1 MIKFYQYPKC
11 TTCKK
16 AARFLDEHGVSYESI
31 DIVQHTPTKQEFKEL
46 VVKSEVE
53 INKFFNTHGV
63 KYRELGLKDKLKEL
77 TNDEKLELL
86 ASDGM
91 LVKRP
96 LAVSGEKVTLGFNE
110 EQYKDVWL

>member
-1 MIKFYQYPKC
+1 MS
-11 TTCKK
+11 
-16 AARFLDEHGVSYESI
+16 L
-31 DIVQHTPTKQEFKEL
+31 
-46 VVKSEVE
+46 
-53 INKFFNTHGV
+53 NKFFNTHGV

-77 TNDEKLELL
+77 SNDEKLELL

>member
-46 VVKSEVE
+46 VVKSEV
-53 INKFFNTHGV
+53 K
-63 KYRELGLKDKLKEL
+63 
-77 TNDEKLELL
+77 
-86 ASDGM
+86 
-91 LVKRP
+91 
-96 LAVSGEKVTLGFNE
+96 
-110 EQYKDVWL
+110 

>member
-63 KYRELGLKDKLKEL
+63 KYRELGLKDKLKKL
-77 TNDEKLELL
+77 SNDEKLELL
-86 ASDGM
+86 SSDGM

-96 LAVSGEKVTLGFNE
+96 LAVSGEKVTFGFNE

>member
-46 VVKSEVE
+46 VVKSKVE

-63 KYRELGLKDKLKEL
+63 KYRELGLKDKLNEL
-77 TNDEKLELL
+77 SNDEKLELL

>member
-1 MIKFYQYPKC
+1 M
-11 TTCKK
+11 
-16 AARFLDEHGVSYESI
+16 SYESI

-53 INKFFNTHGV
+53 INKFFTHGV
-63 KYRELGLKDKLKEL
+63 KYRELGLKDKLNEL
-77 TNDEKLELL
+77 SNDEKLELL

-96 LAVSGEKVTLGFNE
+96 LVSGEKVTLGFNE

>member
-16 AARFLDEHGVSYESI
+16 AAKFLDEHEVSYKPI

-77 TNDEKLELL
+77 SNDEKLELL

-91 LVKRP
+91 LIKRP

>member
-1 MIKFYQYPKC
+1 M
-11 TTCKK
+11 
-16 AARFLDEHGVSYESI
+16 
-31 DIVQHTPTKQEFKEL
+31 
-46 VVKSEVE
+46 
-53 INKFFNTHGV
+53 

-77 TNDEKLELL
+77 SNDEKLELL

-110 EQYKDVWL
+110 EQYKRCMVIESIITTFNINS

>member
-1 MIKFYQYPKC
+1 
-11 TTCKK
+11 
-16 AARFLDEHGVSYESI
+16 
-31 DIVQHTPTKQEFKEL
+31 
-46 VVKSEVE
+46 VE

-63 KYRELGLKDKLKEL
+63 KYRELGLKDKLNEL
-77 TNDEKLELL
+77 SNDEKLELL

>member
-53 INKFFNTHGV
+53 INKFFNIHGV
-63 KYRELGLKDKLKEL
+63 KYRELGLKDKLNEL
-77 TNDEKLELL
+77 SNDEKLELL

>member
-53 INKFFNTHGV
+53 INKFFNTLGV

-77 TNDEKLELL
+77 SNDEKLELL

-96 LAVSGEKVTLGFNE
+96 LAVSCEKVTLGFNE

>member
-1 MIKFYQYPKC
+1 MQENQNNQNQEIEV
-11 TTCKK
+11 
-16 AARFLDEHGVSYESI
+16 DENHLI
-31 DIVQHTPTKQEFKEL
+31 QI
-46 VVKSEVE
+46 
-53 INKFFNTHGV
+53 
-63 KYRELGLKDKLKEL
+63 RKDKLKEL
-77 TNDEKLELL
+77 SNDEKLELL

>member
-11 TTCKK
+11 TTCKSCSI
-16 AARFLDEHGVSYESI
+16 LDEHGVSYESI

-63 KYRELGLKDKLKEL
+63 KYRELGLKDKLNEL
-77 TNDEKLELL
+77 SNDEKLELL

>member
-1 MIKFYQYPKC
+1 M
-11 TTCKK
+11 
-16 AARFLDEHGVSYESI
+16 SYESI
-31 DIVQHTPTKQEFKEL
+31 DIVQHTTKQEFKEL

-63 KYRELGLKDKLKEL
+63 KYRELGLKDKLNEL
-77 TNDEKLELL
+77 SNDEKLELL

>member
-46 VVKSEVE
+46 VVKSEVV

-63 KYRELGLKDKLKEL
+63 KYRELGLKDKLNEL
-77 TNDEKLELL
+77 SNDEKLELL

>member
-1 MIKFYQYPKC
+1 M
-11 TTCKK
+11 
-16 AARFLDEHGVSYESI
+16 
-31 DIVQHTPTKQEFKEL
+31 
-46 VVKSEVE
+46 E

-77 TNDEKLELL
+77 SNDEKLELL